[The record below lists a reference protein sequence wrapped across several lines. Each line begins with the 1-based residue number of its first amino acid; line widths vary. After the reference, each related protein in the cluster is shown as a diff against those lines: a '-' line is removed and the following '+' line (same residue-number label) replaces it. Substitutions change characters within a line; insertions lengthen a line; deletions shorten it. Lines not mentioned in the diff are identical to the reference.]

1 MGLNGT
7 GFHSQSSPDDAHV
20 SGPLHRMQPWYAAYM
35 AALFEPDRTKIVER
49 VREAEILIVD
59 RSRALRNGNPDIAEQ
74 RALDNA
80 LHALRALASCMK
92 K

>member
-7 GFHSQSSPDDAHV
+7 GFHSHRTSEDAPVSS
-20 SGPLHRMQPWYAAYM
+20 PLHRMQPWYAAYM
-35 AALFEPDRTKIVER
+35 AALFEPDRTKIAER
-49 VREAEILIVD
+49 IREAENSIVD
-59 RSRALRNGNPDIAEQ
+59 RSRALRNGRPDLTEQ

-80 LHALRALASCMK
+80 LHALHALASCIK